1 MNFDLKNTDI
11 YLAIKRERFLLF
23 RFARFFKN
31 LFLILFFISLLLIG
45 FSFFNFT
52 SGYSAA
58 KMLVLFL
65 SLYLIFWNINL
76 FTNLKIKKPEI
87 FSNIA
92 DAASSP
98 ENYNLASFLDFD
110 TARIVLDAIS
120 FCKKKKIAINS
131 TALFYS
137 AVKFNKDINL
147 ICFRLGLN
155 PKKLLVDIKNYLEKT
170 EKLNVV
176 EDGEVFSDDF
186 QRTIKSAAKVSAI
199 GKDNFIGENE
209 ILVALA
215 QEDEFFKKSLTEF
228 DLKSEDVE
236 NLILWLESAEYLMS
250 QNKKFWTYENL
261 LRKGS
266 LGKDF
271 STGYTITLDILLIGE
286 KLSQSGSTER

>member
-120 FCKKKKIAINS
+120 
-131 TALFYS
+131 
-137 AVKFNKDINL
+137 
-147 ICFRLGLN
+147 
-155 PKKLLVDIKNYLEKT
+155 LE
-170 EKLNVV
+170 
-176 EDGEVFSDDF
+176 
-186 QRTIKSAAKVSAI
+186 
-199 GKDNFIGENE
+199 
-209 ILVALA
+209 
-215 QEDEFFKKSLTEF
+215 
-228 DLKSEDVE
+228 
-236 NLILWLESAEYLMS
+236 
-250 QNKKFWTYENL
+250 
-261 LRKGS
+261 
-266 LGKDF
+266 
-271 STGYTITLDILLIGE
+271 
-286 KLSQSGSTER
+286 